1 MKTNFLILIFLV
13 KFFLVSA
20 QATKNKDL
28 VEVKIDSILNL
39 MTLDEKIGQM
49 NQYNGFWDATGPN
62 PEGGEQ
68 LKKYESLKKGLVGS
82 MLNVRGVDEI
92 SAIQKIAVNETRL
105 GIPLIFANDVIHG
118 YKTLSPIPLAESA
131 SWDLKEIE
139 NSARIAALESSAAGT
154 NWTFAPMVDISRDP
168 RWGRVMEGAGE
179 DTYLA
184 SLIAKARIKGF
195 QGDDLSKHNTVA
207 ATAKHFAAYGFS
219 ESGRDY
225 NTVDIGDNTL
235 NNVIYPPFISS
246 VDAGVATVMTGFND
260 LDGIPVTGNS
270 ELIKGTLRNKWSFD
284 GVVISDWGSIREMIP
299 HGYAKNAD
307 NAAELA
313 IKAGTD
319 IDMESNIYVRK
330 LKKLIIEDIIDEKLI
345 DNSVKKILR
354 LKFDLGLF
362 EDPFKYLNKEREK
375 EILNSPELQNAVLQM
390 AKKSIVLLKNSDNL
404 LPLKKEDLK
413 IALIGP
419 LANDKNSP
427 LGNWRTNSDNNTAVS
442 VLEGMVKYIG
452 NEIIYQKG
460 ADLILN
466 PEGIVKF
473 SEKIIINEN
482 DKSGF
487 DSAKIAASKS
497 DIAIVVIGE
506 DGFQS
511 GEGRS
516 RSKIDIPGVQL
527 DLLKE
532 IYKVNN
538 KVVLILMNGRPLD
551 LSWADEN
558 IPAILETWQ
567 LGSQTGN
574 AIAQVLYG
582 DYNPSGKLTMSF
594 PRNAGQIP
602 VYYNHKSTG
611 RPGPKKVV
619 FWSHFNDVSNT
630 PLYPF
635 GYGLSY
641 TSFKYSNLKID
652 KKFLNANQV
661 INVSILLENTGKL
674 KGREVVQL
682 YIKDKFGSITRP
694 VRELKGFKLVDLEPG
709 EKTQVNF
716 KISEPMLK
724 FYNAEKNWES
734 ELGVFEIFIGPDS
747 NADLKETFELIQ

>member
-20 QATKNKDL
+20 QASKNKDL

-270 ELIKGTLRNKWSFD
+270 ELIKGTLRNKWSFE

-330 LKKLIIEDIIDEKLI
+330 LKKLIIDDIIDEKLI
-345 DNSVKKILR
+345 DDSVKKILR

-452 NEIIYQKG
+452 NEIIYEKG

-466 PEGIVKF
+466 PGGIVKF

-594 PRNAGQIP
+594 PRNTGQIP

-661 INVSILLENTGKL
+661 INVSILLENTGEL

>member
-270 ELIKGTLRNKWSFD
+270 ELIKGTLRNKWSFE

-452 NEIIYQKG
+452 NEIIYEKG

-466 PEGIVKF
+466 PGGIVKF

-582 DYNPSGKLTMSF
+582 DYNPSGKLPMSF

>member
-1 MKTNFLILIFLV
+1 MKTTFFAYIFLF
-13 KFFLVSA
+13 KILLINA
-20 QATKNKDL
+20 QSVVNKDL
-28 VEVKIDSILNL
+28 VGIKIDSILSL

-49 NQYNGFWDATGPN
+49 NQYNGFWDATGPS
-62 PEGGEQ
+62 PDSGEQ

-92 SAIQKIAVNETRL
+92 SAIQKIAVNQTRL

-118 YKTLSPIPLAESA
+118 YKTLSPIPIAEAA

-139 NSARIAALESSAAGT
+139 NSARIAAIESSAAGT

-179 DTYLA
+179 DPFLA
-184 SLIAKARIKGF
+184 SLIAAARIKGF

-235 NNVIYPPFISS
+235 NNIVYPPFISS
-246 VDAGVATVMTGFND
+246 IEAGVASVMTGFND

-270 ELIKGTLRNKWSFD
+270 DIIKGILRDKWGFE
-284 GVVISDWGSIREMIP
+284 GVVISDWGSVREMIP
-299 HGYAKNAD
+299 HGFAKNAD

-330 LKKLIIEDIIDEKLI
+330 LKKLINDKIIDEKLI
-345 DNSVKKILR
+345 DQSVRKILR

-362 EDPFKYLNKEREK
+362 DDPFKYLDKEREK
-375 EILNSPELQNAVLQM
+375 KVLNSPEIQNTVLQM
-390 AKKSIVLLKNSDNL
+390 AKKSIVLLKNSNSL
-404 LPLKKEDLK
+404 LPLKKENLK

-442 VLEGMVKYIG
+442 VLEGMSKYDG
-452 NEIIYQKG
+452 NEIIYEKG
-460 ADLILN
+460 ANLILN
-466 PEGIVKF
+466 SDGVVKF
-473 SEKIIINEN
+473 SEKIILNQN

-487 DSAKIAASKS
+487 DSARIAAAKS

-532 IYKVNN
+532 ISKVNN
-538 KVVLILMNGRPLD
+538 KIVLVLMNGRPLD

-567 LGSQTGN
+567 LGTQTGN

-582 DYNPSGKLTMSF
+582 DYNPSGKLPMTF
-594 PRNAGQIP
+594 PRSVGQIP
-602 VYYNHKSTG
+602 IYYNHKSTG

-619 FWSHFNDVSNT
+619 FWSHFNDIPNT

-641 TSFKYSNLKID
+641 TRFKYSNLSID
-652 KKFLNANQV
+652 KKLMNVKQT
-661 INVSILLENTGKL
+661 INVSVLLENIGKL

-682 YIKDKFGSITRP
+682 YIKDKFGSTTRP
-694 VRELKGFKLVDLEPG
+694 VKELKGFKLIDLEPG
-709 EKTQVNF
+709 EKIRVDF
-716 KISEPMLK
+716 KISEPMLR
-724 FYNAEKNWES
+724 FYNAKKNWES
-734 ELGVFEIFIGPDS
+734 EQGVFEIFIGSDS
-747 NADLKETFELIQ
+747 NADLKETFELIR

>member
-68 LKKYESLKKGLVGS
+68 LKKYESLKNGLVGS

-179 DTYLA
+179 DTFLA

-270 ELIKGTLRNKWSFD
+270 ELIKGTLRNKWSFE
-284 GVVISDWGSIREMIP
+284 GLVISDWGSIREMIP

-330 LKKLIIEDIIDEKLI
+330 LKKLIIDDIIDEKLI

-390 AKKSIVLLKNSDNL
+390 AKKSIVLLKNSENL

-442 VLEGMVKYIG
+442 VLEGMMKYIG
-452 NEIIYQKG
+452 NEIIYEKG

-466 PEGIVKF
+466 PGGIVKF

-582 DYNPSGKLTMSF
+582 DYNPSGKLPMSF

-602 VYYNHKSTG
+602 IYYNHKSTG

-652 KKFLNANQV
+652 KKSLNANQV

>member
-179 DTYLA
+179 DTFLA

-270 ELIKGTLRNKWSFD
+270 ELIKGTLRNKWSFE

-330 LKKLIIEDIIDEKLI
+330 LKKLIIDDIIDEKLI

-404 LPLKKEDLK
+404 LPLKKEELK

-452 NEIIYQKG
+452 NEIIYEKG

-466 PEGIVKF
+466 PGGIVKF

-582 DYNPSGKLTMSF
+582 DYNPSGKLPMSF

-602 VYYNHKSTG
+602 IYYNHKSTG

-652 KKFLNANQV
+652 KKSLNANQV

>member
-20 QATKNKDL
+20 QATNNKDL

-270 ELIKGTLRNKWSFD
+270 ELIKGTLRNKWSFE

-330 LKKLIIEDIIDEKLI
+330 LKKLIIDDIIDEKLI
-345 DNSVKKILR
+345 DDSVKKILR

-602 VYYNHKSTG
+602 IYYNHKSTG

>member
-68 LKKYESLKKGLVGS
+68 LKKYESLKNGLVGS

-179 DTYLA
+179 DTFLA

-270 ELIKGTLRNKWSFD
+270 ELIKGTLRNKWSFE

-330 LKKLIIEDIIDEKLI
+330 LKKLIIDDIIDEKLI

-442 VLEGMVKYIG
+442 VLEGMMKYIG
-452 NEIIYQKG
+452 NEIIYEKG

-466 PEGIVKF
+466 PGGIVKF

-582 DYNPSGKLTMSF
+582 DYNPSGKLPMSF

-652 KKFLNANQV
+652 KKSLNANQV

-734 ELGVFEIFIGPDS
+734 ELGVFEIFVGPDS

>member
-1 MKTNFLILIFLV
+1 MKTNFLILIFLL

-20 QATKNKDL
+20 QASKNKDL

-179 DTYLA
+179 DTFLA

-235 NNVIYPPFISS
+235 NNIIYPPFISS
-246 VDAGVATVMTGFND
+246 VDAGVAAVMTGFND

-270 ELIKGTLRNKWSFD
+270 ELIKGTLRNKWSFE

-299 HGYAKNAD
+299 HGYAKNAV

-330 LKKLIIEDIIDEKLI
+330 LKKLIIDDIIDEKLI
-345 DNSVKKILR
+345 DDSVKKILR

-390 AKKSIVLLKNSDNL
+390 AKKSIVLLKNSENL

-452 NEIIYQKG
+452 NEIIYEKG

-466 PEGIVKF
+466 PGGIVKF

-582 DYNPSGKLTMSF
+582 DYNPSGKLPMSF
-594 PRNAGQIP
+594 PRNTGQIP

-724 FYNAEKNWES
+724 FYNAKKNWES

>member
-20 QATKNKDL
+20 QATNNKDL

-270 ELIKGTLRNKWSFD
+270 ELIKGTLRNKWSFE

-330 LKKLIIEDIIDEKLI
+330 LKKLIIDDIIDEKLI
-345 DNSVKKILR
+345 DDSVKKILR

-724 FYNAEKNWES
+724 FYNAKKNWES

>member
-68 LKKYESLKKGLVGS
+68 LKKYESLKNGLVGS

-179 DTYLA
+179 DTFLA

-270 ELIKGTLRNKWSFD
+270 ELIKGTLRNKWSFE

-330 LKKLIIEDIIDEKLI
+330 LKKLIIDDIIDEKLI

-442 VLEGMVKYIG
+442 VLEGMMKYIG
-452 NEIIYQKG
+452 NEIIYEKG

-466 PEGIVKF
+466 PGGIVKF

-582 DYNPSGKLTMSF
+582 DYNPSGKLPMSF

-602 VYYNHKSTG
+602 IYYNHKSTG

-652 KKFLNANQV
+652 KKSLNANQV

>member
-20 QATKNKDL
+20 QASKNKDL

-235 NNVIYPPFISS
+235 NNIIYPPFISS
-246 VDAGVATVMTGFND
+246 VDAGVAAVMTGFND

-270 ELIKGTLRNKWSFD
+270 ELIKGTLRNKWSFE

-330 LKKLIIEDIIDEKLI
+330 LKKLIIDDIIDEKLI
-345 DNSVKKILR
+345 DDSVKKILR

-390 AKKSIVLLKNSDNL
+390 AKKSIVLLKNSENL

-452 NEIIYQKG
+452 NEIIYEKG

-466 PEGIVKF
+466 PGGIVKF

-582 DYNPSGKLTMSF
+582 DYNPSGKLPMSF
-594 PRNAGQIP
+594 PRNTGQIP

-724 FYNAEKNWES
+724 FYNAKKNWES

>member
-13 KFFLVSA
+13 KLFLVSA
-20 QATKNKDL
+20 QASKNKDL

-179 DTYLA
+179 DTFLA

-235 NNVIYPPFISS
+235 NNIIYPPFISS
-246 VDAGVATVMTGFND
+246 VDAGVAAVMTGFND

-270 ELIKGTLRNKWSFD
+270 ELIKGTLRNKWSFE

-299 HGYAKNAD
+299 HGYAKNAV

-330 LKKLIIEDIIDEKLI
+330 LKKLIIDDIIDEKLI
-345 DNSVKKILR
+345 DDSVKKILR

-390 AKKSIVLLKNSDNL
+390 AKKSIVLLKNSENL

-452 NEIIYQKG
+452 NEIIYEKG

-466 PEGIVKF
+466 PGGIVKF

-582 DYNPSGKLTMSF
+582 DYNPSGKLPMSF
-594 PRNAGQIP
+594 PRNTGQIP

-661 INVSILLENTGKL
+661 INVSILLENTGKF

-724 FYNAEKNWES
+724 FYNAKKNWES

>member
-270 ELIKGTLRNKWSFD
+270 ELIKGTLRNKWSFE

-582 DYNPSGKLTMSF
+582 DYNPSGKLPMSF

>member
-270 ELIKGTLRNKWSFD
+270 ELIKGTLRNKWSFE

-330 LKKLIIEDIIDEKLI
+330 LKKLIIDDIIDEKLI
-345 DNSVKKILR
+345 DDSVKKILR

>member
-13 KFFLVSA
+13 KIFLVSA

-68 LKKYESLKKGLVGS
+68 LKKYESLKNGLVGS

-179 DTYLA
+179 DTFLA

-270 ELIKGTLRNKWSFD
+270 ELIKGTLRNKWSFE

-330 LKKLIIEDIIDEKLI
+330 LKKLIIDDIIDEKLI

-442 VLEGMVKYIG
+442 VLEGMMKYIG
-452 NEIIYQKG
+452 NEIIYEKG

-466 PEGIVKF
+466 PGGIVKF

-582 DYNPSGKLTMSF
+582 DYNPSGKLPMSF

-602 VYYNHKSTG
+602 IYYNHKSTG

-652 KKFLNANQV
+652 KKSLNANQV

>member
-20 QATKNKDL
+20 QATNNKDL

-179 DTYLA
+179 DTFLA

-270 ELIKGTLRNKWSFD
+270 ELIKGTLRNKWSFE

-299 HGYAKNAD
+299 HGYAKNAV

-330 LKKLIIEDIIDEKLI
+330 LKKLIIDDIIDEKLI
-345 DNSVKKILR
+345 DDSVKKILR